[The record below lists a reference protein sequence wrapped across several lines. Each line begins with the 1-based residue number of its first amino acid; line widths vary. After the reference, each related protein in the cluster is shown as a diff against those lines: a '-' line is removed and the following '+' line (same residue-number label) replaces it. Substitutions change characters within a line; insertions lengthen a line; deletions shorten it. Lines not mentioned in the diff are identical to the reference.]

1 MSFYSIT
8 TPDMK
13 RSGTM
18 NIRMDYS
25 VDSPYNFIG
34 KENVALFQSDVPF
47 SLLFTEYDP
56 GVEQPFRMNILS
68 PDFSMYTSLSQE
80 EFEYAVKSRPLH
92 QHNTY
97 ELVCILSGEMYQRIE
112 NTRHRYPEGSCCL
125 INRAVRH
132 TEEYETGFH
141 SVTLSLSRDFL
152 ITILTEGEVSYFR
165 AEKAHTRTDLMTFLQ
180 SEFAR
185 EGSAEKKYIDFNVLP
200 EISVKDDL
208 FSLFS
213 QISYMTKAPGPG
225 TSLIIRAL
233 IYRIFNLLNNK
244 EYFETTPMQIGTP
257 SESRIFAMITELMEE
272 TDGRI
277 SRSELSERLMYSG
290 NYLNRIVQ
298 KYSGMSIFDYGCS
311 FALNKAVWLLTNTD
325 FSISEIIDRLGF
337 SDRTHFYRLF
347 QKEYGMTPRQ
357 YRVHYMEDRQEDNE
371 SS

>member
-8 TPDMK
+8 TPEMK

-18 NIRMDYS
+18 NIQMNYS
-25 VDSPYNFIG
+25 VTSPYSFLG
-34 KENVALFQSDVPF
+34 KDNVALFQSDVPF

-56 GVEQPFRMNILS
+56 DAEQPFRINILS

-80 EFEYAVKSRPLH
+80 EFEYAVKNRPLH

-97 ELVCILSGEMYQRIE
+97 ELICVLSGEMYQRIE

-152 ITILTEGEVSYFR
+152 ITILCEGEVSYFR
-165 AEKAHTRTDLMTFLQ
+165 AEKSHTRTDLMTFLQ
-180 SEFAR
+180 SEFAK
-185 EGSAEKKYIDFNVLP
+185 EGSAEKKYIDFNSLP
-200 EISVKDDL
+200 GVSVKEEM
-208 FSLFS
+208 SALFS
-213 QISYMTKAPGPG
+213 QISYRIKTPGPG

-233 IYRIFNLLNNK
+233 TYHIFNLLNNNDL
-244 EYFETTPMQIGTP
+244 FETEPMKIGTT
-257 SESRIFAMITELMEE
+257 SESRLFAVITELMEE

-277 SRSELSERLMYSG
+277 SRSELAERLAYSG

-298 KYSGMSIFDYGCS
+298 KYSGMNIFDYGCS
-311 FALNKAVWLLTNTD
+311 FTMNKAVSLLTGTD
-325 FSISEIIDRLGF
+325 QSISEIVERLGF

-347 QKEYGMTPRQ
+347 KKEFGMTPRQ
-357 YRVHYMEDRQEDNE
+357 YRIRYMDQTPKAEADI
-371 SS
+371 